1 MKKYNV
7 KDVIKMED
15 KMRYFAILDSE
26 RLDEEYSF
34 PLLLLGSI
42 GLATAMMPS
51 VLEVREGVNELI
63 PIILGA
69 MTTLY
74 GYGSMAYYCLAGNIA
89 DKLYEKIEKIYD
101 TMGDDFKQKVNEE
114 RQLIEANKNGRTR

>member
-34 PLLLLGSI
+34 PLMLVGSL
-42 GLATAMMPS
+42 GLASTMMPS
-51 VLEVREGVNELI
+51 ILEAQTNPLLL
-63 PIILGA
+63 IILGSMA
-69 MTTLY
+69 TLY

>member
-34 PLLLLGSI
+34 PLMLVGSL
-42 GLATAMMPS
+42 GLASTMMPS
-51 VLEVREGVNELI
+51 ILEAQANPLLL
-63 PIILGA
+63 IILGSMA
-69 MTTLY
+69 TLY

-114 RQLIEANKNGRTR
+114 KQLIEANKNGRTR

>member
-1 MKKYNV
+1 
-7 KDVIKMED
+7 
-15 KMRYFAILDSE
+15 MRYFAILDSE

-34 PLLLLGSI
+34 PLMLVGSL
-42 GLATAMMPS
+42 GLASTMMPS
-51 VLEVREGVNELI
+51 ILEAQANPLLL
-63 PIILGA
+63 IILGSMA
-69 MTTLY
+69 TLY

-89 DKLYEKIEKIYD
+89 DMLYEKIEKIYD